1 MIRCSR
7 VIAPELATIA
17 LSTAHTAWPELA
29 LADAVFLDHVEQC
42 AGDALGPDLDFAA
55 IYLGCACIHGDP
67 RALAAFEAAYLAE
80 LPRTLARITHDAALI
95 DEVKQQLRIKL
106 FVGER
111 PAITRYVRGSLGAW
125 LRVVAS
131 RLAIDLLRQREQPVA
146 DDELELVA
154 LADPTDAAL
163 LKAEYRAPV
172 EAAFAAALAALD
184 PVDRSMLR
192 LCFVD
197 GVGLDGIG
205 RIYQLSKSAVSR
217 RLARCRALL
226 LADVKQ
232 RLGSSLGIAPAEL
245 HSLLRQVQTTLHLSL
260 SRLLA
265 SRPAS

>member
-1 MIRCSR
+1 

-17 LSTAHTAWPELA
+17 LSTAHTAWPDVA
-29 LADAVFLDHVEQC
+29 LADAVFLDHVEHC
-42 AGDALGPDLDFAA
+42 AGDGLGPDLDFAA

-80 LPRTLARITHDAALI
+80 MPRWLARITRDPALI
-95 DEVKQQLRIKL
+95 DELVQQLRIKL
-106 FVGER
+106 FVGDR
-111 PAITRYVRGSLGAW
+111 PAITRYLRGSLGAW

-146 DDELELVA
+146 DPELELA
-154 LADPTDAAL
+154 SLAGGDASTDHAL
-163 LKAEYRAPV
+163 LQAEYRAPV

-184 PVDRSMLR
+184 PIDRSMLR

-217 RLARCRALL
+217 RLARCRAMV

-265 SRPAS
+265 SRPAL